1 MEFIIE
7 EILSFLL
14 ESSIEVSADKRKS
27 KWIRYPLI
35 AFIMLFFV
43 AVIGV
48 ILLAGVLSLK
58 ENVLMSVFCFAV
70 AAVIVVGAVIKFR
83 KVYGRIKK

>member
-7 EILSFLL
+7 EILCFLL
-14 ESSIEVSADKRKS
+14 ESSIDASADKRKS

-35 AFIMLFFV
+35 AVVMLFFA

-48 ILLAGVLSLK
+48 IVFAGVISLK
-58 ENVLMSVFCFAV
+58 ENVLMSVFCFAI

-83 KVYGRIKK
+83 KVYGRMKK